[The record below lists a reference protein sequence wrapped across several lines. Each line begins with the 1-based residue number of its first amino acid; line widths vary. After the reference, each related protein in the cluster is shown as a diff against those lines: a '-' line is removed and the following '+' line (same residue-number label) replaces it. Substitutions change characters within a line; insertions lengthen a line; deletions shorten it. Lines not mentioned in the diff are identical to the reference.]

1 MPPAECLQVGDR
13 VCASCALANL
23 PEGSAGIVQR
33 VFQSVELYDVL
44 FDHQRVQYVLHRRDL
59 VLMPPERVREAAR

>member
-1 MPPAECLQVGDR
+1 M
-13 VCASCALANL
+13 
-23 PEGSAGIVQR
+23 QR
-33 VFQSVELYDVL
+33 VFQTVELYDVL